1 MSATGSP
8 RPSAS
13 LDRLPFV
20 HANVL
25 PWAEITLGAA
35 ITEVVELSGG
45 LTSTMLAL
53 TDTSGQQAVLR
64 LMTKDPWRAHGLD
77 LTRRE
82 QAALQTLTPTPVP
95 APRSMA
101 LDAEGAVAGVAA
113 HLMSRLP
120 GIPTA
125 EVSDDTV
132 ASMAATLATI
142 HHVRPAEPF
151 RTFQSWAWAAK
162 WVVPPWTRHPES
174 WQRAF
179 QILAADPPSYVP
191 SFLHRDFSHRN
202 LLWAADE
209 VSGVV
214 DWVETSTGPAW
225 LDAGHAATN
234 LALDFGP
241 EPARAFLKHY
251 AALATE
257 APHRYWL
264 VMDAVGFLP
273 PPGKKPLFGSRAQ
286 LQGLD
291 EWIHELI
298 NQNDA

>member
-1 MSATGSP
+1 MHG
-8 RPSAS
+8 
-13 LDRLPFV
+13 
-20 HANVL
+20 NVL
-25 PWAEITLGAA
+25 PWAEVALGAA

-53 TDTSGQQAVLR
+53 TDSSGQQAVLR
-64 LMTKDPWRAHGLD
+64 LMTKDPWRAHGLE

-95 APRSMA
+95 APTSIA

-120 GIPTA
+120 GVLTTEI
-125 EVSDDTV
+125 SDDTV
-132 ASMAATLATI
+132 ALMAGTLATI
-142 HHVRPAEPF
+142 HNVRPARQF
-151 RTFQSWAWAAK
+151 RTFQSWAWGAK
-162 WVVPPWTRHPES
+162 WVVPPWTAHPES

-179 QILAADPPSYVP
+179 QILAEQPPSYEP
-191 SFLHRDFSHRN
+191 TFLHRDFSHRN
-202 LLWAADE
+202 LLWRADE
-209 VSGVV
+209 ISGVI

-241 EPARAFLKHY
+241 ELARAFLKHH

-257 APHRYWL
+257 EPRRYWL

-273 PPGKKPLFGSRAQ
+273 PPGKKPLFGSPVQ
-286 LQGLD
+286 LQRLD

-298 NQNDA
+298 NQKDF